1 MSMFKRTRSG
11 ADSGPRRGRPRARGR
26 SDAPLPPGPSD
37 RHPQGRSDV
46 STTAPGPADDDGAL
60 LSADDGSAPSSAAAD
75 PSDLATGS
83 ESIVGPPSPFLQH
96 PDDFARLVERYQK
109 LLFKY
114 VYNIFRDYH
123 LAQDLSQEIF
133 LKVYSSMA
141 NYNVKYPFSTWL
153 LRVAHNYSIDHLRK
167 RKLQLVSL
175 ETKLGDTRVADSLWA
190 SLPAA
195 SREYERS
202 VERDTIKE
210 AIFALHSDY
219 RSVIFLRYIEGVKLE
234 DIAYILG
241 IPLGTVKSRINR
253 ARLLLQRRLKD
264 MDLR

>member
-1 MSMFKRTRSG
+1 MPIQLRKKKNAHRRT
-11 ADSGPRRGRPRARGR
+11 DGRPA
-26 SDAPLPPGPSD
+26 SEDSALTGPFIK
-37 RHPQGRSDV
+37 
-46 STTAPGPADDDGAL
+46 
-60 LSADDGSAPSSAAAD
+60 D
-75 PSDLATGS
+75 PDNFS
-83 ESIVGPPSPFLQH
+83 
-96 PDDFARLVERYQK
+96 RLVDRYQR

-133 LKVYSSMA
+133 LKVYASLST
-141 NYNVKYPFSTWL
+141 YNIKYPFSTWL

-167 RKLQLVSL
+167 KKLNLVSL
-175 ETKLGDTRVADSLWA
+175 ETKLGDTKVADSLAA

-195 SREYERS
+195 SRAYELSR
-202 VERDTIKE
+202 EREQIKE
-210 AIFALHSDY
+210 AIFALDPDY

-234 DIAYILG
+234 DIAYILN

-264 MDLR
+264 IELTG